1 MNNSLGNAN
10 IVLNEGFVVG
20 GGDIAIDYGGMGNM
34 DMGDGGEQGS
44 GTSAVSMDAL
54 LSNWFFVGGISG
66 AVFLISVAIGLLLAK
81 RKIKKGFD
89 VYED

>member
-1 MNNSLGNAN
+1 MTNSFGNTN
-10 IVLNEGFVVG
+10 IVLNEGFFVG
-20 GGDIAIDYGGMGNM
+20 GGDVAIDGMGNM
-34 DMGDGGEQGS
+34 GIGNDGEQSS
-44 GTSAVSMDAL
+44 GTSAISMDAL

-66 AVFLISVAIGLLLAK
+66 AMFLVSVAVGLLLAK